1 MTRARTSEHRNAE
14 AGPSTL
20 VSPPIPYI
28 GLPTSQPSGGM
39 ISETTADAV
48 TSQTLTEEAEVPV
61 SSLYRSHIPR
71 VTEWS
76 FGVRGPSGPGAP
88 AARVQLASTASRRGK
103 THPSCA
109 SGCRGERSSRKLRVL
124 TGL

>member
-1 MTRARTSEHRNAE
+1 MSRARTNEHRNAE

-20 VSPPIPYI
+20 VPPPVPYI
-28 GLPTSQPSGGM
+28 GRSTSQPSGGM
-39 ISETTADAV
+39 ISETTAGAV
-48 TSQTLTEEAEVPV
+48 TTQTITEEAEVPV

-76 FGVRGPSGPGAP
+76 FGVRSPSRPGAP
-88 AARVQLASTASRRGK
+88 TARVQLASTASHRGK

-109 SGCRGERSSRKLRVL
+109 SGCRGERSSRKFQAL
-124 TGL
+124 TRL